1 MLKPLGRALLLAAL
15 LGLPATASAVTQN
28 LNGFATNTAINSL
41 SFGAATATVTTVSN
55 RSGGSNQAVTFN
67 SDSPTGNDNDLGP
80 FSPGLGQVLIIE
92 GPDNGLGLPD
102 DDLLGGTITFDFDRV
117 VNFLSFDFIDM
128 ESPNNELLLSA
139 SNGFSLVN
147 GAGLSVGDSQFD
159 TFLANGQLDGIT
171 SITFEFEGSGAIDNF
186 SVEVVPLP
194 LPAVLLGSVVL
205 AGFGLSRRRR
215 T

>member
-1 MLKPLGRALLLAAL
+1 
-15 LGLPATASAVTQN
+15 
-28 LNGFATNTAINSL
+28 
-41 SFGAATATVTTVSN
+41 
-55 RSGGSNQAVTFN
+55 
-67 SDSPTGNDNDLGP
+67 
-80 FSPGLGQVLIIE
+80 
-92 GPDNGLGLPD
+92 
-102 DDLLGGTITFDFDRV
+102 
-117 VNFLSFDFIDM
+117 M
-128 ESPNNELLLSA
+128 ESPNNELLLPA

-171 SITFEFEGSGAIDNF
+171 SITFEFGGSGAIDNF

-215 T
+215 RA